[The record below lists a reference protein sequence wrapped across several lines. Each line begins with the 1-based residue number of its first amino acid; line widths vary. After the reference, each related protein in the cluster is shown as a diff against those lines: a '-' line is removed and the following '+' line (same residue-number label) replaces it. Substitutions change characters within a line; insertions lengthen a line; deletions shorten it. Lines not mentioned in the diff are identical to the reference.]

1 MIGQRELAFMKPS
14 AILVNCARGGTV
26 DERALALAL
35 KEERIWGAVLD
46 AVLDVPPTLE
56 KQGVLLECERAVIMP
71 HVGASTR
78 ENQSRSGDVVVEVL
92 RGGVEGGGGV
102 GGEGCMILG
111 RRERKGGKPYV
122 PRQGGRYWIPFKRR
136 KVYTK

>member
-1 MIGQRELAFMKPS
+1 MKPS

-46 AVLDVPPTLE
+46 AVEDEPPTLE

-78 ENQSRSGDVVVEVL
+78 ENQSRSGDVVVE
-92 RGGVEGGGGV
+92 
-102 GGEGCMILG
+102 
-111 RRERKGGKPYV
+111 
-122 PRQGGRYWIPFKRR
+122 
-136 KVYTK
+136 